1 MPVLNEAA
9 SLGSSLSNLDITG
22 TEELIVVDGGSSDET
37 VSIARQFTDRVYEA
51 QTGRAR
57 VMNFGAGK
65 ASGDILLFL
74 HADCALPDNGF
85 NMIRSTLRDNNVSAG
100 GFYLGIDHPSFRFR
114 IIELGANLRSR
125 VSSLIYGD
133 QGMFL
138 RKEVFDSIGGFADM
152 PLMEDI
158 EICQR
163 LNKRGK
169 TVLLRP
175 SIKASPRRWLQEGVM
190 YATLRDWSLAF
201 SYTFLKVPPEKL
213 IKHYKEIR

>member
-9 SLGSSLSNLDITG
+9 SLGSSISNLDITG

-85 NMIRSTLRDNNVSAG
+85 NIIRSTLGRWILSGHRSPVIPVQDNRARRQ
-100 GFYLGIDHPSFRFR
+100 LKIKGIFTY
-114 IIELGANLRSR
+114 I
-125 VSSLIYGD
+125 
-133 QGMFL
+133 
-138 RKEVFDSIGGFADM
+138 
-152 PLMEDI
+152 
-158 EICQR
+158 
-163 LNKRGK
+163 
-169 TVLLRP
+169 
-175 SIKASPRRWLQEGVM
+175 W
-190 YATLRDWSLAF
+190 
-201 SYTFLKVPPEKL
+201 
-213 IKHYKEIR
+213 

>member
-1 MPVLNEAA
+1 
-9 SLGSSLSNLDITG
+9 
-22 TEELIVVDGGSSDET
+22 
-37 VSIARQFTDRVYEA
+37 
-51 QTGRAR
+51 
-57 VMNFGAGK
+57 
-65 ASGDILLFL
+65 
-74 HADCALPDNGF
+74 
-85 NMIRSTLRDNNVSAG
+85 
-100 GFYLGIDHPSFRFR
+100 
-114 IIELGANLRSR
+114 
-125 VSSLIYGD
+125 
-133 QGMFL
+133 L

-163 LNKRGK
+163 LKKRGK

-190 YATLRDWSLAF
+190 YTTLRDWSLAF